1 MVTAWI
7 PFQQITDTN
16 GALQFAAGSHL
27 GGYID
32 RPTEKEDA
40 DVEFFNRYVAD
51 STYQVWN
58 EKHLFIVKE
67 ILKISIDLII

>member
-1 MVTAWI
+1 M
-7 PFQQITDTN
+7 
-16 GALQFAAGSHL
+16 